1 MSNMEYFDEK
11 RQLKENLEEIERKE
25 KKLMTEC
32 AFCGKHIV
40 RNTWN
45 KKYRLINICQQPPKR
60 FFCSHKCKLRWI
72 FEIEKE
78 ALT

>member
-1 MSNMEYFDEK
+1 MSKMKYFDAK
-11 RQLKENLEEIERKE
+11 AKE
-25 KKLMTEC
+25 KEGFKEIQRNDKILMTEC
-32 AFCGKHIV
+32 EFCGKNIV

-45 KKYRLINICQQPPKR
+45 KKYRLINICQQPSKR

-72 FEIEKE
+72 FKIERE